1 MDKALG
7 GRDGIYNNLN
17 VIAVIIHD
25 LFIFL
30 FVIKI
35 LSVNPE
41 SDSQEIQPLVAGT
54 LTGEKKM
61 LIAKLSQSLSSSTQP

>member
-41 SDSQEIQPLVAGT
+41 SDSQEI
-54 LTGEKKM
+54 
-61 LIAKLSQSLSSSTQP
+61 